1 MKGIRTDSYKVRI
14 VRLGLT
20 QGKIAKEISG
30 NGRNIYPADLS
41 RVINGIAVNSPAN
54 NDIRNR
60 LESYL
65 IAKEKE
71 QGWI

>member
-20 QGKIAKEISG
+20 QGKVAKEISE
-30 NGRNIYPADLS
+30 NGRNVFPSDLS

-71 QGWI
+71 QGLI